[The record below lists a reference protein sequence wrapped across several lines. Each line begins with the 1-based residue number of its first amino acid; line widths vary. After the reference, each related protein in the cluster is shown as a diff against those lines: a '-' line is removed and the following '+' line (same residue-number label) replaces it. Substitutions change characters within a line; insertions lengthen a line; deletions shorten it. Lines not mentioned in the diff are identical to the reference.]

1 MCSWIKLSKIKNIK
15 KNVDVLTLSAT
26 PIPRTLNLA
35 LSNNGTVNDV
45 KGELNLQKNM
55 LQNHSEIMN
64 SVISSQE
71 EEWGISD

>member
-1 MCSWIKLSKIKNIK
+1 MNNEKAVTMI
-15 KNVDVLTLSAT
+15 VLVVTMVVMLVLAGVS
-26 PIPRTLNLA
+26 LNLA
-35 LSNNGTVNDV
+35 LSNNGTVDDV
-45 KGELNLQKNM
+45 KEKLNLQKDM

>member
-1 MCSWIKLSKIKNIK
+1 MNKEKAVTMIAL
-15 KNVDVLTLSAT
+15 VVTMVVMLVLAGVS
-26 PIPRTLNLA
+26 LNLA
-35 LSNNGTVNDV
+35 LSDNGTVDDV
-45 KGELNLQKNM
+45 KGKLNSQKDM

>member
-1 MCSWIKLSKIKNIK
+1 MNKEKAVTMIALVVTIAVMLILAGVS
-15 KNVDVLTLSAT
+15 
-26 PIPRTLNLA
+26 LNLA

-64 SVISSQE
+64 SVTSSQE

>member
-1 MCSWIKLSKIKNIK
+1 MNKEKAVTMIALVVTMVVMLILAGVS
-15 KNVDVLTLSAT
+15 
-26 PIPRTLNLA
+26 LNLA
-35 LSNNGTVNDV
+35 LSNNGTVDDV
-45 KGELNLQKNM
+45 KGKLNIQKDM

>member
-1 MCSWIKLSKIKNIK
+1 MNKEKAVTMIALVVTMVVMLILAGVS
-15 KNVDVLTLSAT
+15 
-26 PIPRTLNLA
+26 LNLA
-35 LSNNGTVNDV
+35 LSNNGTVDDV
-45 KGELNLQKNM
+45 KGELNLQKDM

>member
-1 MCSWIKLSKIKNIK
+1 MNKEKAVTMIALVVTIAVMLILAGVS
-15 KNVDVLTLSAT
+15 
-26 PIPRTLNLA
+26 LNLA
-35 LSNNGTVNDV
+35 LSNNGIVNDV

>member
-1 MCSWIKLSKIKNIK
+1 MNKEKAVTMIALVVTMVVMLILAGVS
-15 KNVDVLTLSAT
+15 
-26 PIPRTLNLA
+26 LNLA
-35 LSNNGTVNDV
+35 LSNNGTVDDV
-45 KGELNLQKNM
+45 KGKLNLQKDM

>member
-1 MCSWIKLSKIKNIK
+1 MNNEKAVTMI
-15 KNVDVLTLSAT
+15 VLVVTMVVMLVLAGVS
-26 PIPRTLNLA
+26 LNLA
-35 LSNNGTVNDV
+35 LSDNGTVDDV
-45 KGELNLQKNM
+45 KGKLNLQKDM

>member
-1 MCSWIKLSKIKNIK
+1 MNKEKAVTMIALVVTMVVMLILAGVS
-15 KNVDVLTLSAT
+15 
-26 PIPRTLNLA
+26 LNLA
-35 LSNNGTVNDV
+35 LSDNGTVDDV
-45 KGELNLQKNM
+45 KGELNLQKDM

>member
-1 MCSWIKLSKIKNIK
+1 MS
-15 KNVDVLTLSAT
+15 
-26 PIPRTLNLA
+26 LNLA

>member
-1 MCSWIKLSKIKNIK
+1 MNNEKAVTMIALVVIMVVMLILAGVS
-15 KNVDVLTLSAT
+15 
-26 PIPRTLNLA
+26 LNLA
-35 LSNNGTVNDV
+35 LSDNGTVDDV
-45 KGELNLQKNM
+45 KGKLNLQKDM

>member
-1 MCSWIKLSKIKNIK
+1 MNKEKAVTMIALVVTISVMLILAGVS
-15 KNVDVLTLSAT
+15 
-26 PIPRTLNLA
+26 LNLA
-35 LSNNGTVNDV
+35 LSNNGTVDDV
-45 KGELNLQKNM
+45 KGKLNLKKDM

>member
-1 MCSWIKLSKIKNIK
+1 MNKEKAVTMIALVVTMVVMLILAGVS
-15 KNVDVLTLSAT
+15 
-26 PIPRTLNLA
+26 LNLA
-35 LSNNGTVNDV
+35 LSNDGTVDDV
-45 KGELNLQKNM
+45 KGKLNLQKNM

>member
-1 MCSWIKLSKIKNIK
+1 MNKEKAVTMIALVVTMVVMLILAGVS
-15 KNVDVLTLSAT
+15 
-26 PIPRTLNLA
+26 LNLA
-35 LSNNGTVNDV
+35 LSNDGTVDDV
-45 KGELNLQKNM
+45 KGKLNSQKDM

>member
-1 MCSWIKLSKIKNIK
+1 MNKEKAVTMIALVVTMVVMLILAGVS
-15 KNVDVLTLSAT
+15 
-26 PIPRTLNLA
+26 LNLA

-45 KGELNLQKNM
+45 KGELNLQKDM

>member
-1 MCSWIKLSKIKNIK
+1 MNNEKAVTMI
-15 KNVDVLTLSAT
+15 VLVVTMVVMLILAGVS
-26 PIPRTLNLA
+26 LNLA
-35 LSNNGTVNDV
+35 LSNSGTVDDV
-45 KGELNLQKNM
+45 KEKLNLQKDM

>member
-1 MCSWIKLSKIKNIK
+1 MNKEKAVTMIALVVTIAVMLILAGVS
-15 KNVDVLTLSAT
+15 
-26 PIPRTLNLA
+26 LNLV

>member
-1 MCSWIKLSKIKNIK
+1 MNKEKAVTMIALVVTMVVMLILAGVS
-15 KNVDVLTLSAT
+15 
-26 PIPRTLNLA
+26 LNLA
-35 LSNNGTVNDV
+35 LSNNGTVDDV
-45 KGELNLQKNM
+45 KEKLNLQKDM

>member
-1 MCSWIKLSKIKNIK
+1 MNKEKAVTMIALVVTMAVMLILAGVS
-15 KNVDVLTLSAT
+15 
-26 PIPRTLNLA
+26 LNLA
-35 LSNNGTVNDV
+35 LSNNGTVDDV

>member
-1 MCSWIKLSKIKNIK
+1 MNKEKAVTMIALVVTIVVMLILAGVS
-15 KNVDVLTLSAT
+15 
-26 PIPRTLNLA
+26 LNLA
-35 LSNNGTVNDV
+35 LSDNGTVDDV
-45 KGELNLQKNM
+45 KGKLNLQKDM

>member
-1 MCSWIKLSKIKNIK
+1 MNNEKAVTMIALVVTMVVMLILAGVS
-15 KNVDVLTLSAT
+15 
-26 PIPRTLNLA
+26 LNLA
-35 LSNNGTVNDV
+35 LSDNGTVDDV
-45 KGELNLQKNM
+45 KGKLNLQKDM

>member
-1 MCSWIKLSKIKNIK
+1 MNKEKAVTMIALVVTIAVMLILAGVS
-15 KNVDVLTLSAT
+15 
-26 PIPRTLNLA
+26 LNLA
-35 LSNNGTVNDV
+35 LSNNGTVDDV

>member
-1 MCSWIKLSKIKNIK
+1 MNKEKAVTMIALVVTIAVMLILAGVS
-15 KNVDVLTLSAT
+15 
-26 PIPRTLNLA
+26 LNLA
-35 LSNNGTVNDV
+35 LSNDGTVDDV
-45 KGELNLQKNM
+45 KGKLNSQKDM

>member
-1 MCSWIKLSKIKNIK
+1 MNKEKAVTMIALVVTIAVMLILAGVS
-15 KNVDVLTLSAT
+15 
-26 PIPRTLNLA
+26 LNLA

-55 LQNHSEIMN
+55 SQNHSEIMN

>member
-1 MCSWIKLSKIKNIK
+1 MNKEKAVTMIALVVTIVVMLILAGVS
-15 KNVDVLTLSAT
+15 
-26 PIPRTLNLA
+26 LNLA
-35 LSNNGTVNDV
+35 LSNDGTVDDV
-45 KGELNLQKNM
+45 KGKLNLQKDM

>member
-1 MCSWIKLSKIKNIK
+1 MNKEKAVTMIALVVTIAVMLILAGVS
-15 KNVDVLTLSAT
+15 
-26 PIPRTLNLA
+26 LNLA

-45 KGELNLQKNM
+45 KGKLNLQKNM

>member
-1 MCSWIKLSKIKNIK
+1 MNKEKAVTMIALVVTISVMLILAGVS
-15 KNVDVLTLSAT
+15 
-26 PIPRTLNLA
+26 LNLA
-35 LSNNGTVNDV
+35 LSNNGTVDDV
-45 KGELNLQKNM
+45 KGKLNLQKDM

>member
-1 MCSWIKLSKIKNIK
+1 MNKEKAVTMIALVVTMVVMLILAGVS
-15 KNVDVLTLSAT
+15 
-26 PIPRTLNLA
+26 LNLV
-35 LSNNGTVNDV
+35 LSNNGTVDDV
-45 KGELNLQKNM
+45 KGKLNIQKDM

>member
-1 MCSWIKLSKIKNIK
+1 MNKEKAVTMIALVVTIAVMLILAGVS
-15 KNVDVLTLSAT
+15 
-26 PIPRTLNLA
+26 LNLA

>member
-1 MCSWIKLSKIKNIK
+1 MNKEKAVTMIAL
-15 KNVDVLTLSAT
+15 VAT
-26 PIPRTLNLA
+26 IAVMLILAGVSLNLA

>member
-1 MCSWIKLSKIKNIK
+1 MNKEKAVTMIALVVTIAVMLILAGVS
-15 KNVDVLTLSAT
+15 
-26 PIPRTLNLA
+26 LNLA
-35 LSNNGTVNDV
+35 LSNDGTVDDV
-45 KGELNLQKNM
+45 KGKLNLQKDM

>member
-1 MCSWIKLSKIKNIK
+1 MNKEKAVTMIALVVTIAVMLILAGVS
-15 KNVDVLTLSAT
+15 
-26 PIPRTLNLA
+26 LNLA
-35 LSNNGTVNDV
+35 LSNNGTVDDV
-45 KGELNLQKNM
+45 KGELNLEKNM

>member
-1 MCSWIKLSKIKNIK
+1 MNKEKAVTMIALVVTIAVMLILAGVS
-15 KNVDVLTLSAT
+15 
-26 PIPRTLNLA
+26 LNLA

-55 LQNHSEIMN
+55 LQNNSEIMN

>member
-1 MCSWIKLSKIKNIK
+1 MGKEKAVTMIALVVTIAVMLILAGVSFK
-15 KNVDVLTLSAT
+15 
-26 PIPRTLNLA
+26 LA
-35 LSNNGTVNDV
+35 LSDGGTIDGV
-45 KGELNLQKNM
+45 KEKLNIQKDM

>member
-1 MCSWIKLSKIKNIK
+1 MNKEKAVTMIALVVTITVMLILAGVS
-15 KNVDVLTLSAT
+15 
-26 PIPRTLNLA
+26 LNLA

>member
-1 MCSWIKLSKIKNIK
+1 MNKEKAVTMIALVVTMVVMLILAGVS
-15 KNVDVLTLSAT
+15 
-26 PIPRTLNLA
+26 LNLA
-35 LSNNGTVNDV
+35 LSNNGTVDDV
-45 KGELNLQKNM
+45 KGKLNLQKNM